1 MKAMSHASFEA
12 RHRPDLAAQLR
23 DLAQRVARLCPSHR
37 NPEEFHEAKSE
48 IEHELRRLSQA
59 AGGRG
64 GRP

>member
-1 MKAMSHASFEA
+1 MNPIPHASGAA
-12 RHRPDLAAQLR
+12 RRRPDLAAQLR

-48 IEHELRRLSQA
+48 IEDELRRLSQA
-59 AGGRG
+59 ASGRG

>member
-1 MKAMSHASFEA
+1 MTPAPHVPVAT
-12 RHRPDLAAQLR
+12 RRRPDLAAQLR
-23 DLAQRVARLCPSHR
+23 DLAQRVARLCPSHK

-48 IEHELRRLSQA
+48 IEYELRRLSQA